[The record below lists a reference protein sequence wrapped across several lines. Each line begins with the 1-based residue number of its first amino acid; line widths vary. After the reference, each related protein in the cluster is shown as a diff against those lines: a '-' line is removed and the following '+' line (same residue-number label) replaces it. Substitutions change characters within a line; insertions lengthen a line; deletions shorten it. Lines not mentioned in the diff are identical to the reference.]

1 MAHPRRMQTRSQ
13 WARGTQS
20 LLSNTPD
27 GWTSSAGGWGAGAD
41 YTGPRIFMGADDPYG
56 FATPGYGEKIAAV
69 GRATGLIADTLAG
82 VPWHTYRGDERTD
95 TIPTW
100 ISDPMGAQSTADNRR
115 HTLTAV
121 QFWSQIIVD
130 MLHHGEAFILH
141 GLDYDKQP
149 TDLIPVPPAAVE
161 AVSNDRGV
169 WIAGENHPPDRVM
182 HLRGRAP
189 YRISEPP
196 AGQTG
201 WRGVGVLTRHAE
213 TLGLAANVDA
223 YASNTFRSGVPTGYL
238 KASQPGLSTADAE
251 RLAATWMEKH
261 GSRRQVAV
269 LNNSVEFVPA
279 TMSPLDAELLGMQA
293 FTLREIAHAFGMS
306 AHYLDVQGSSDTYA
320 NVRDRQLDFR
330 QLTLLPWTRLIESEL
345 DTILPRGTTLKLR
358 LDGLER
364 GTTGQRFDDYTKALA
379 GGWLTIDEIRALE
392 NMPPLEGNT

>member
-1 MAHPRRMQTRSQ
+1 MGHPRRMQTRAA

-20 LLSNTPD
+20 LLTNTPD
-27 GWTSSAGGWGAGAD
+27 GWTSSAQGWTGGDG
-41 YTGPRIFMGADDPYG
+41 YTGPRIWMGTDDPYG
-56 FATPGYGEKIAAV
+56 FATTTYATKLAAV

-82 VPWHTYRGDERTD
+82 VPWHTYRGDERTP

-100 ISDPMGAQSTADNRR
+100 ITDPMGAQSTAGNRR
-115 HTLTAV
+115 LTLTAV

-130 MLHHGEAFILH
+130 MLLEGEAFIGH
-141 GLDYDKQP
+141 DLDYDGQP
-149 TDLIPVPPAAVE
+149 TNLYPIPPSAVE
-161 AVSNDRGV
+161 AVSNDRGI
-169 WIAGENHPPDRVM
+169 WIDGTNLPPDQVM

-189 YRISEPP
+189 YRTSTPP
-196 AGQTG
+196 AGQDG

-213 TLGLAANVDA
+213 SLGLASSVDT
-223 YASNTFRSGVPTGYL
+223 YAADTFRSGVPTGYL
-238 KASQPGLSTADAE
+238 KATQPGLSKTDAE
-251 RLAATWMEKH
+251 ALASTWMDKH

-269 LNNSVEFVPA
+269 LGNSVEFVPA
-279 TMSPLDAELLGMQA
+279 NMTPLDAELLGMQA

-345 DTILPRGTTLKLR
+345 DTVLPRGTTLKLR

-392 NMPPLEGNT
+392 NMPPLEGRP